1 MKGDIL
7 MQIYVVQHG
16 DSLWTISQRYGV
28 NMTSIASANQLPNP
42 NQLVIGQALVIP
54 VADRYHTVQ
63 PGESLWV
70 IAKHYGISVHDLMQ
84 VNRIVNPAHIQP
96 GLVLVIPARVKPT
109 TYVNAYLDQMLAPGQ
124 QIVQEVGEYL
134 TYLSPFSYQVRS
146 DGSFIPL
153 KDAEVLQT
161 AREKHDTPLMVIT
174 NFEGGTFKSE
184 IARAI
189 FTSTTAQDKLLASV
203 IDTMKSKGY
212 QGLTIDFEYIYPDDR
227 EKYNQFL
234 AKVVD
239 KLHPLGYSV
248 STALAPKQSSEQKGL
263 LYEAHD
269 YPVHG
274 KLADFVILMTYEWGW
289 AGGPPMAVAP
299 INQVRKVLDYAVTV
313 IPRNKIMMG
322 APLYGYDWTLP
333 YVRGQSWAPTISPQE
348 AIRRAA
354 KYGAAIQYDHLA
366 QSPFFHYFDEQG
378 REHEVWFEDARSAQV
393 KFDTLKEY
401 QLRGISYWVLGNPFP
416 QNWLVLADNFQIR
429 KLT

>member
-1 MKGDIL
+1 
-7 MQIYVVQHG
+7 MQIHVVQHG
-16 DSLWTISQRYGV
+16 DSLWTISQRFGI
-28 NMTSIASANQLPNP
+28 NTTSIASANQLSNP
-42 NQLVIGQALVIP
+42 NQLVVGQALVIP
-54 VADRYHTVQ
+54 MADRYHTVQ

-70 IAKHYGISVHDLMQ
+70 IAKRYGVSVHDLLQ
-84 VNRIVNPAHIQP
+84 INQIAIPAQIQP
-96 GLVLVIPARVKPT
+96 GLVLTIPARVKPT
-109 TYVNAYLDQMLAPGQ
+109 IEVNAYLDQMLTAGQ
-124 QIVQEVGEYL
+124 EIVREVGDSL
-134 TYLSPFSYQVRS
+134 TYLSPFSYQVRA
-146 DGSFIPL
+146 DGNFVPL
-153 KDAEVLQT
+153 KDEEVLQ
-161 AREKHDTPLMVIT
+161 AALEKQDAPLMVIT

-189 FTSTTAQDKLLASV
+189 FNSTTAQDRLLTNIV
-203 IDTMKSKGY
+203 NTMKNKGY
-212 QGLTIDFEYIYPDDR
+212 KGLTIDFEYIYPDDR

-234 AKVVD
+234 AKVVER
-239 KLHPLGYSV
+239 LHPLGYTV
-248 STALAPKQSSEQKGL
+248 STALAPKLSGEQKGL

-274 KLADFVILMTYEWGW
+274 KLADFVVLMTYEWGW

-333 YVRGQSWAPTISPQE
+333 YVRGQSWAPTFSPQE

-354 KYGAAIQYDHLA
+354 KYGAAIQFDSLS

-393 KFDTLKEY
+393 KFDTIKEY
-401 QLRGISYWVLGNPFP
+401 HLRGISYWVLGNPFP
-416 QNWLVLADNFQIR
+416 QNWLVLADNFQVR
-429 KLT
+429 KFT